1 MNTHGGNMERK
12 NEKLKPD
19 DPEQS
24 KRFEETAKNVGAVL
38 DEKKFE
44 KVLKA
49 IIPSPARKSSSK

>member
-1 MNTHGGNMERK
+1 MERK